1 MLRFPRD
8 YITPGIL
15 LTLDSHRRVADD
27 LAGFDSNQYQ
37 MAVIPGESGDGTRFH
52 VGEVIR
58 VKWKA
63 PSNHSRKDWIGI
75 YRVRAG
81 SLPADFVNDR
91 LHLLGRGK
99 QGQIGDKGCL
109 DGDVGTRTR
118 GGMGR

>member
-1 MLRFPRD
+1 MWLR
-8 YITPGIL
+8 
-15 LTLDSHRRVADD
+15 LDLYRRVTND

-37 MAVIPGESGDGTRFH
+37 LTVVPSELGDGNRFH

-75 YRVRAG
+75 YRVSAC
-81 SLPADFVNDR
+81 SLRADFHNNGD
-91 LHLLGRGK
+91 LLGWGK

-109 DGDVGTRTR
+109 DGDVGART
-118 GGMGR
+118 